1 MAIENV
7 NLLKIQLVNQM
18 RTFIKGMS
26 VFFGSEVDTETDSEL
41 DIQSKVKMFLENPQL
56 AEEMT
61 LEDIVVLLEDFNDTL
76 ETAPF
81 KDVISSL
88 KTDIQGLRTDMIEL
102 VNRPVTPVTITKTE
116 VIKETFNTEI
126 FDSIQR
132 QVSKIAGELQ
142 GYATK
147 ESVVKL
153 QLRVRKVEDEVPVL
167 QAHIDDLA
175 KEIDAWK
182 KKKEVPIHRGGDQ
195 SMTLGV
201 TSVFGR
207 TGPVIAVGGDYNA
220 SQITYTPSAD
230 LTAVNV
236 QAAID
241 QVAAKTN
248 TFETVSTNLASLDS
262 TLIYTSGNISSI
274 VYSNGITKTFNYTGD
289 DITSIVLSGSTP
301 NGIDLTKTLTYTAG
315 DVTGI
320 AYS

>member
-116 VIKETFNTEI
+116 VVKEVFNTEI

-153 QLRVRKVEDEVPVL
+153 QLRVRKVEDELPVL

-182 KKKEVPIHRGGDQ
+182 KKKEVPIHRGGGDQ

-201 TSVFGR
+201 TSIFGR
-207 TGPVIAVGGDYNA
+207 TGAVVAVAGDYNA
-220 SQITYTPSAD
+220 SQITYTPSGGLIA
-230 LTAVNV
+230 TNV
-236 QAAID
+236 QAALDELAARPGGGGSGTVNSI
-241 QVAAKTN
+241 VAGDN
-248 TFETVSTNLASLDS
+248 VVVDS
-262 TLIYTSGNISSI
+262 TDPANPIVSAYGANADGGSASS
-274 VYSNGITKTFNYTGD
+274 VYLAVQVINGG
-289 DITSIVLSGSTP
+289 
-301 NGIDLTKTLTYTAG
+301 TA
-315 DVTGI
+315 
-320 AYS
+320 

>member
-26 VFFGSEVDTETDSEL
+26 VFFGTEVDTETDSEL

-76 ETAPF
+76 ETATF

-88 KTDIQGLRTDMIEL
+88 KADIQGLRTDMIEL
-102 VNRPVTPVTITKTE
+102 VNKPVTVTNTTTE
-116 VIKETFNTEI
+116 VIKETFNTDI
-126 FDSIQR
+126 FDSIQA
-132 QVSKIAGELQ
+132 QVAKIAGELK

-153 QLRVRKVEDEVPVL
+153 QMRVRNVEDEVPVL

-175 KEIDAWK
+175 KEIDVWK

-207 TGPVIAVGGDYNA
+207 TGPVVAVAGDYNA

-241 QVAAKTN
+241 HIAAKTN
-248 TFETVSTNLASLDS
+248 TFETVSANLSSFDS
-262 TLIYTSGNISSI
+262 TLIYTAGNISSI

-301 NGIDLTKTLTYTAG
+301 SGIDLTKTLTYTAG